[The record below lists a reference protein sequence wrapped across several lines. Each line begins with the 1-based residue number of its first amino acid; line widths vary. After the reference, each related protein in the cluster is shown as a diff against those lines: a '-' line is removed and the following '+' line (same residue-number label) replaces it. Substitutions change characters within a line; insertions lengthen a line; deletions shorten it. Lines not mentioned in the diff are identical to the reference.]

1 MKIIL
6 SLLLIFEF
14 ASTMAQQPIEV
25 NVEQRPTSFG
35 VQPGFEMLIPQAT
48 QNEAI
53 DLWKKTITP
62 KKLFKKTPKVKK
74 IKDEWWVNNIIISEI
89 SSMPLNVITQVSSYP
104 GHIYVRIFLQSEG
117 GFIGSQ
123 GSSEKTTLAASH
135 YIRTYGVELYRLAV
149 EKELSAEENKLK
161 TLENNLKRLQR
172 KNKSYDEAITDV
184 KQDQTSLN
192 RDASYQNDLL
202 NNDGRNQLGVIGE
215 TSNEDLS
222 KQLKSTNKELKKSE
236 KAEKRLNKKVDKN
249 IKEQQKMDK
258 EIEVQRE
265 VVQQVKTKL
274 ANIN

>member
-1 MKIIL
+1 MRT
-6 SLLLIFEF
+6 LITFLISF
-14 ASTMAQQPIEV
+14 AFVHAIAQEPIEV
-25 NVEQRPTSFG
+25 KVEQRPTSFG
-35 VQPGFEMLIPQAT
+35 IQSGFEMVVPQAT
-48 QNEAI
+48 SDEAI

-62 KKLFKKTPKVKK
+62 KKFLKKTPKTKK
-74 IKDEWWVNNIIISEI
+74 IKDEWWTNNIIVSDITA
-89 SSMPLNVITQVSSYP
+89 MPLNAAMQVSSFP